1 MDRMRQQNL
10 KPGVVPYTSLGMPCL
25 CCRLHAHR
33 SRACDYEVITYP
45 HHPPSLPLKVDACCR
60 IGDLET
66 GFSLLRRM
74 MWQDRVQPNAIT
86 CSALINGCGKKG
98 EIDAALQ
105 VIMRTKKKPSCSSLC
120 GVSSQHNSST
130 YTLLCFVSKVLR
142 FMLDS
147 GLKPSKVVYT
157 CLLTACA
164 KLRRDDCAA
173 MVIIELWW
181 CTYRHAP
188 KSCAIF
194 IGLTMC

>member
-1 MDRMRQQNL
+1 MCAVLQFSQSLQMVQHCDNAIEYKHLPQCIDVYTQPNFFLKSGQLGRGLRAMDRMRQQNL

-25 CCRLHAHR
+25 CCRLYAHR

-105 VIMRTKKKPSCSSLC
+105 VIMRTKKKPSYSSLC
-120 GVSSQHNSST
+120 VVSSPHNSST
-130 YTLLCFVSKVLR
+130 YTLLCFVQRSC
-142 FMLDS
+142 DS
-147 GLKPSKVVYT
+147 CWIV
-157 CLLTACA
+157 A
-164 KLRRDDCAA
+164 
-173 MVIIELWW
+173 
-181 CTYRHAP
+181 
-188 KSCAIF
+188 
-194 IGLTMC
+194 